1 MSDPIGVSDDAED
14 WLSRVTVYYLMGVAI
29 LLLGA
34 GLVRA
39 GLILGITP
47 TGESFDTMD
56 VSGRAGAVTLAFL
69 DLFAAVGLWIRA
81 VWGPVMWAV
90 AVIVE
95 TTMYTL
101 LSDQFGSH
109 PLRVAVHCGL
119 IGIYLVLAAV
129 ELRRAARR

>member
-1 MSDPIGVSDDAED
+1 MSDPIGAGGDAED
-14 WLSRVTVYYLMGVAI
+14 ILSRVIVYFLMGVAI

-47 TGESFDTMD
+47 SGESFETMD
-56 VSGRAGAVTLAFL
+56 VSGRAGAITLVFL
-69 DLFAAVGLWIRA
+69 NLFAAVGLWIRA

-95 TTMYTL
+95 TTMYTVL
-101 LSDQFGSH
+101 ADQFGSH
-109 PLRVAVHCGL
+109 PQRVAVHCVL
-119 IGIYLVLAAV
+119 FAIYLLLAAV
-129 ELRRAARR
+129 AWRRAARQ